1 MVISTRPILTTP
13 LAVDLND
20 AAVAV
25 ASETGL
31 LHVEPAYVVVADG
44 PARFGADALPVLK
57 RWPRL
62 TSVRYMRDLSAA
74 PLPRPLRAFES
85 NAEIVGAHLRRLWL
99 THGASSQRGL
109 VCATPPWWTSEQI
122 TALIDITREYDVAIL
137 GLVDASVA
145 AVRNEYPGRELLHI
159 DAGLHTLTL
168 TQIRQSGQ
176 VSIGE
181 REFFPS
187 LGVESLQRLA
197 TELIARRFIEYSR
210 FDPLHSAEMEQAL
223 FDRLPEW
230 LGRVARDV
238 DARLELKSGN
248 DRFRATL
255 DAADFLE
262 RMAAA
267 CEPLLQRLR
276 SRIVM
281 RGPHV
286 VQVPHRLTDFPGVL
300 DSLMRLQDCEIHVL
314 EPGAAAFG
322 TLARVMPER
331 TASPVV
337 QTELPWDQPPV
348 QRAAISRMLPER
360 SECAATHLLY
370 GHRAYRLD
378 AEPLSIGTGVTAGD
392 HSVLLDAGLRGASR
406 HHCTV
411 RIENGARMLF
421 DHSRFGT
428 LLNGHRVATAAV
440 LKAGDVISLGTPP
453 IELRLIAE
461 ISAHGA

>member
-1 MVISTRPILTTP
+1 MVSARPILTTP
-13 LAVDLND
+13 LAIDLND

-25 ASETGL
+25 VNETGL
-31 LHVEPAYVVVADG
+31 LHVEPAHVVVAEG

-62 TSVRYMRDLSAA
+62 TSVRYMRELSAA

-85 NAEIVGAHLRRLWL
+85 NAEIVAAHLRRLWL
-99 THGASSQRGL
+99 NWGTSSQRGL
-109 VCATPPWWTSEQI
+109 VCATPPWWTPEQI
-122 TALIDITREYDVAIL
+122 GVLVDITRKYEVAIL

-145 AVRNEYPGRELLHI
+145 AVRNEYPGREVLQI
-159 DAGLHTLTL
+159 DAGLHTLAL
-168 TQIRQSGQ
+168 TQIRQNGQ
-176 VSIGE
+176 ASIGE

-187 LGVESLQRLA
+187 LGIESLQRLA
-197 TELIARRFIEYSR
+197 MELIARRFIEYSR

-238 DARLELKSGN
+238 DARLELKSGE

-255 DAADFLE
+255 DAADFRE

-286 VQVPHRLTDFPGVL
+286 LQVPQRLTDFPGVL
-300 DSLMRLQDCEIHVL
+300 DSLMRLPECEIHVL

-322 TLARVMPER
+322 ALARITPEWPGE
-331 TASPVV
+331 PVV
-337 QTELPWDQPPV
+337 RTELPWDRPPV
-348 QRAAISRMLPER
+348 ERAAARAVPAER
-360 SECAATHLLY
+360 SECAATHLLA
-370 GHRAYRLD
+370 GHRAWRLD
-378 AEPLSIGTGVTAGD
+378 AGPLTIGTGVSDGER
-392 HSVLLDAGLRGASR
+392 SVLLDAGLRGVSR

-411 RIENGARMLF
+411 RIENGALMVF

-428 LLNGHRVATAAV
+428 LLNGHRVDSAAV
-440 LKAGDVISLGTPP
+440 LKAGDVLSLGTPP
-453 IELRLIAE
+453 VEFRLIAE
-461 ISAHGA
+461 VAGHGA

>member
-1 MVISTRPILTTP
+1 MPIVSPP
-13 LAVDLND
+13 LAIDLND

-25 ASETGL
+25 ANEAGL
-31 LHVEPAYVVVADG
+31 LHVEPACVVVADG
-44 PARFGADALPVLK
+44 PARFGTAALPVLK

-62 TSVRYMRDLSAA
+62 TSVRYWRDLTAT

-99 THGASSQRGL
+99 RYGTSNQQGIVG
-109 VCATPPWWTSEQI
+109 ATPPWWTPEQI
-122 TALIDITREYDVAIL
+122 AALIGICREYDVPIL

-145 AVRNEYPGRELLHI
+145 AVRNEYPGRELLQI

-168 TQIRQSGQ
+168 THMRQNGQ
-176 VSIGE
+176 VSLGE

-187 LGVESLQRLA
+187 LGIESLQRLA

-223 FDRLPEW
+223 FNHFPDW

-248 DRFRATL
+248 DRFRATI
-255 DAADFLE
+255 DAADFKE

-286 VQVPHRLTDFPGVL
+286 VQVPQRLTDFPGVIEC
-300 DSLMRLQDCEIHVL
+300 LMRLQECEIHVL
-314 EPGAAAFG
+314 EPGAAALG
-322 TLARVMPER
+322 ALSRIEPRWGVE
-331 TASPVV
+331 PVV
-337 QTELPWDQPPV
+337 QTELPWDRPPV
-348 QRAAISRMLPER
+348 ARATASVVPAER
-360 SECAATHLLY
+360 SERAASHLLA
-370 GHRAYRLD
+370 GHRAFRLG
-378 AEPLSIGTGVTAGD
+378 AEPLRIGTGVTADEWG
-392 HSVLLDAGLRGASR
+392 VALDSGLRGVSR

-411 RIENGARMLF
+411 RTENGTLMLF

-428 LLNGHRVATAAV
+428 LLNGHRVDSAAV
-440 LKAGDVISLGTPP
+440 LKAGDVITLGTPP
-453 IELRLIAE
+453 VELRLIAE
-461 ISAHGA
+461 VSGNGA

>member
-1 MVISTRPILTTP
+1 MISTQPILTTP
-13 LAVDLND
+13 LAIDLND

-25 ASETGL
+25 VSETGL

-62 TSVRYMRDLSAA
+62 TSVRYWRDLTAA
-74 PLPRPLRAFES
+74 PLQRPLRAFVS
-85 NAEIVGAHLRRLWL
+85 NAEIVAAHLRRLWL
-99 THGASSQRGL
+99 THGTSSQRGL
-109 VCATPPWWTSEQI
+109 VCATPPWWTPGQI
-122 TALIDITREYDVAIL
+122 TALIDISREYELAIL

-168 TQIRQSGQ
+168 THIRQDGQ
-176 VSIGE
+176 ARVGE

-197 TELIARRFIEYSR
+197 TELIARRFIEHSR

-223 FDRLPEW
+223 FDRLPDW

-238 DARLELKSGN
+238 DARLELKSGT
-248 DRFRATL
+248 DRFRATI
-255 DAADFLE
+255 DAADFRE
-262 RMAAA
+262 RMAAG

-286 VQVPHRLTDFPGVL
+286 LQVPQRLTDFPGVL
-300 DSLMRLQDCEIHVL
+300 DSLMRLPECEIHVL

-322 TLARVMPER
+322 ALARLTPER
-331 TASPVV
+331 VDVPVV
-337 QTELPWDQPPV
+337 RTELPWDRPPV
-348 QRAAISRMLPER
+348 ERAASGVAPAER
-360 SECAATHLLY
+360 SECAATHLLA
-370 GHRAYRLD
+370 GHRAWRLG
-378 AEPLSIGTGVTAGD
+378 AEPLTIGTGVTAGE
-392 HSVLLDAGLRGASR
+392 HGVLLEAGLRGVSR

-411 RIENGARMLF
+411 RTENGVQMLL

-428 LLNGHRVATAAV
+428 LLNGHRVDTAAV

-453 IELRLIAE
+453 VELRLIAE
-461 ISAHGA
+461 VAGHGA

>member
-1 MVISTRPILTTP
+1 MISTRPILTTP
-13 LAVDLND
+13 LAAELND
-20 AAVAV
+20 AAVAI

-44 PARFGADALPVLK
+44 PARFGVDALPVLK

-62 TSVRYMRDLSAA
+62 TSVRYWRDLTAA

-99 THGASSQRGL
+99 THGTSSQRGF
-109 VCATPPWWTSEQI
+109 VCATPPWWTPEQI
-122 TALIDITREYDVAIL
+122 GALIDITRAYDVAIL

-168 TQIRQSGQ
+168 THIRQSGLAS
-176 VSIGE
+176 VGE

-238 DARLELKSGN
+238 DARLELSAGS
-248 DRFRATL
+248 DRFRATI
-255 DAADFLE
+255 DAAEFKE

-276 SRIVM
+276 SRVVM

-286 VQVPHRLTDFPGVL
+286 VLVPHRLTDFPGVL
-300 DSLMRLQDCEIHVL
+300 ESLMRLPDCEIHVL

-322 TLARVMPER
+322 ALSRVVPER
-331 TASPVV
+331 VSGPVV
-337 QTELPWDQPPV
+337 QVELPWDRPPV
-348 QRAAISRMLPER
+348 ARAVTSPVLPAR
-360 SECAATHLLY
+360 SEQAATHLLC
-370 GHRAYRLD
+370 GSRAYRLG
-378 AEPLSIGTGVTAGD
+378 AEPLSIGTGVTADEWG
-392 HSVLLDAGLRGASR
+392 VALDTGLRGVSR

-411 RIENGARMLF
+411 RMENSALMLF

-428 LLNGHRVATAAV
+428 LLNGHRVDTAAV
-440 LKAGDVISLGTPP
+440 LKAGDVITLGTPP
-453 IELRLIAE
+453 VELRLIAE
-461 ISAHGA
+461 VSGHGA

>member
-1 MVISTRPILTTP
+1 MISTRPILTTP
-13 LAVDLND
+13 LAIDLND

-25 ASETGL
+25 VNETGL

-57 RWPRL
+57 RWPRV
-62 TSVRYMRDLSAA
+62 TSVRYWRELTAA

-85 NAEIVGAHLRRLWL
+85 NAEIVAAHLRRLWL
-99 THGASSQRGL
+99 SHGTSSQRGL
-109 VCATPPWWTSEQI
+109 VCATPPWWTSEQVGV
-122 TALIDITREYDVAIL
+122 LIDITRKYDVAIL

-176 VSIGE
+176 AGVGE

-238 DARLELKSGN
+238 DARLELKSGE
-248 DRFRATL
+248 DRFRATI
-255 DAADFLE
+255 DAADFRE

-286 VQVPHRLTDFPGVL
+286 LQVPQRLTDFPGVL
-300 DSLMRLQDCEIHVL
+300 DSLMRLPECEIHVL

-331 TASPVV
+331 AELPVV
-337 QTELPWDQPPV
+337 RMELPWDRPPV
-348 QRAAISRMLPER
+348 EKATTPTLPAER
-360 SECAATHLLY
+360 SECAATHLLA
-370 GHRAYRLD
+370 GHRAFRLD
-378 AEPLSIGTGVTAGD
+378 AGPLTIGTGLGAGERG
-392 HSVLLDAGLRGASR
+392 VLLEAGLRGASR
-406 HHCTV
+406 HHCTL
-411 RIENGARMLF
+411 RMENGVLMLF

-428 LLNGHRVATAAV
+428 LLNGHRVDTAAV

-453 IELRLIAE
+453 VEFRLIAE
-461 ISAHGA
+461 VAGHGT

>member
-1 MVISTRPILTTP
+1 VSIEPFLLSTP

-25 ASETGL
+25 ANERGL
-31 LHVEPAYVVVADG
+31 VHVEPAYVVVADG
-44 PARFGADALPVLK
+44 PARFGADAMPVLK

-62 TSVRYMRDLSAA
+62 TSVRYWRDLTAA
-74 PLPRPLRAFES
+74 PLPRPLRAFQS

-99 THGASSQRGL
+99 RHGTSSQLGL
-109 VCATPPWWTSEQI
+109 VCATPPWWTPEQI
-122 TALIDITREYDVAIL
+122 AALIGITREYQVQIL

-145 AVRNEYPGRELLHI
+145 AVRNEYPGRELLNI

-168 TQIRQSGQ
+168 TQIRQDGR

-223 FDRLPEW
+223 FDRLPDW
-230 LGRVARDV
+230 LERVARDV
-238 DARLELKSGN
+238 DARLELKSGA
-248 DRFRATL
+248 DKFRATI
-255 DAADFLE
+255 DAADFKA

-286 VQVPHRLTDFPGVL
+286 VQVPHRLAEFPGVL
-300 DSLMRLQDCEIHVL
+300 ESLMRLQECEIHVL
-314 EPGAAAFG
+314 EPGAAALG
-322 TLARVMPER
+322 ALSRVVPDRFAEP
-331 TASPVV
+331 TVL
-337 QTELPWDQPPV
+337 TELPWDRPPLA
-348 QRAAISRMLPER
+348 RAAVNTVAVER
-360 SECAATHLLY
+360 SEIAATHLLA
-370 GHRAYRLD
+370 GPRAFRLG
-378 AEPLSIGTGVTAGD
+378 AAPLIIGTGVTADEWG
-392 HSVLLDAGLRGASR
+392 VMLDTGVRGISR

-411 RIENGARMLF
+411 RTENGTLMLF

-428 LLNGHRVATAAV
+428 LLNGHRVESAAV
-440 LKAGDVISLGTPP
+440 LKAGDVITLGTPP
-453 IELRLIAE
+453 VELRLIAE
-461 ISAHGA
+461 VAGHGA

>member
-1 MVISTRPILTTP
+1 VSSTPLPTTP
-13 LAVDLND
+13 LAIDLND

-25 ASETGL
+25 ANETGL

-44 PARFGADALPVLK
+44 PARFGADAMHILK

-62 TSVRYMRDLSAA
+62 TSVRYWRDLSAA

-85 NAEIVGAHLRRLWL
+85 NAQIVGAHLRRLWL
-99 THGASSQRGL
+99 RHGVSSQRGI
-109 VCATPPWWTSEQI
+109 VCATPPWWTAEQI
-122 TALIDITREYDVAIL
+122 SALISITREYDVAIL

-168 TQIRQSGQ
+168 TQIRQDGQ
-176 VSIGE
+176 VSIGA
-181 REFFPS
+181 REYFPT
-187 LGVESLQRLA
+187 LGIESLQRLA

-210 FDPLHSAEMEQAL
+210 FDPLHSAEMEQVL
-223 FDRLPEW
+223 FNHLPDW

-248 DRFRATL
+248 DKFRATI
-255 DAADFLE
+255 DAADFKE

-267 CEPLLQRLR
+267 CEPLLQRLQ

-286 VQVPHRLTDFPGVL
+286 VHVPHRLTDFPGVIE
-300 DSLMRLQDCEIHVL
+300 SLMRLPECEIVVL
-314 EPGAAAFG
+314 EPGAAALG
-322 TLARVMPER
+322 TLSRITPER
-331 TASPVV
+331 SDEHAVR
-337 QTELPWDQPPV
+337 TELPWDRPPV
-348 QRAAISRMLPER
+348 ARVAGSATPTER
-360 SECAATHLLY
+360 SERAPSHLLA
-370 GHRAYRLD
+370 GHRAFRLGV
-378 AEPLSIGTGVTAGD
+378 EPLRIGTGVTADEWG
-392 HSVLLDAGLRGASR
+392 VVLDAGLRGASR

-411 RIENGARMLF
+411 RTENGTLMLF

-428 LLNGHRVATAAV
+428 LLNGHRVDSAAV
-440 LKAGDVISLGTPP
+440 LKAGDVITMGTPP
-453 IELRLIAE
+453 VELRLIAE
-461 ISAHGA
+461 VSGNGA